1 MSSLTKGVTFLTR
14 ASLWAESEKMG
25 GSLNGVC
32 IIPLQ
37 AEVSE
42 GECYCLVAFNPETE
56 CATVS

>member
-32 IIPLQ
+32 TILLQ

-42 GECYCLVAFNPETE
+42 GEYCCLVAFNLGTE
-56 CATVS
+56 CAAVS